1 MNILFLGPAC
11 PRIET
16 RLHELG
22 HVVTRREEPLDAA
35 FLQAHS
41 FDFGI
46 SYRYQHILTQAMLDR
61 LHNCV
66 INMHISLLPWN
77 RGNDP
82 NLWSFLEDT
91 PKGVTIHKMDAGLD
105 TGDILL
111 QQEAVFDPAGETLRT
126 THAKLSTMLEDLFL
140 ANAEALLAE
149 TIPARKQ
156 PQGGSCHRYRDK
168 TAFLDLLEEKWWD
181 TPVQPLVGAAL
192 KQRGHLHERER
203 GLTLRDVRP
212 DDMAFVFNLANDPDV
227 RRMSFHSEEISW
239 ETHQQWFARQ
249 LAERNPFCIACLK
262 GTRCGYVR
270 MQPHAAA
277 SARDCIVSF
286 AVAREHQG
294 QGVATWA
301 LRTACR
307 QVLATTRFQRIYGMV
322 KTVNQGSARVFAKAH
337 FRDAGVCVIAEN
349 EARRFVYPG
358 YAEDI

>member
-1 MNILFLGPAC
+1 MKILFLGPGC

-16 RLHELG
+16 RLHALG

-35 FLQAHS
+35 FLQTHS

-61 LHNCV
+61 LHNRV

-91 PKGVTIHKMDAGLD
+91 PKGVSIHKMDAGLD

-140 ANAEALLAE
+140 ANVGALLAE

-181 TPVQPLVGAAL
+181 TPVLPLVGAAL
-192 KQRGHLHERER
+192 ERERERERR

-212 DDMAFVFNLANDPDV
+212 DDMAFVFDLANDTDV
-227 RRMSFHSEEISW
+227 RRMSFQSGEISW
-239 ETHQQWFARQ
+239 ETHTAWFARQ
-249 LAERNPFCIACLK
+249 LEAENPFYIACLD
-262 GTRCGYVR
+262 GIPCGYVR
-270 MQPHAAA
+270 MQGDTLVPGGEAVVTIAVSPPFRGRGIAAA
-277 SARDCIVSF
+277 ALRMACKRALS
-286 AVAREHQG
+286 
-294 QGVATWA
+294 ATWV
-301 LRTACR
+301 RR
-307 QVLATTRFQRIYGMV
+307 VWGMV
-322 KTVNQGSARVFAKAH
+322 KTVNTASRKVFAGASFQGAGNRAVH
-337 FRDAGVCVIAEN
+337 GTDAAC
-349 EARRFVYPG
+349 FVYPG
-358 YAEDI
+358 YME